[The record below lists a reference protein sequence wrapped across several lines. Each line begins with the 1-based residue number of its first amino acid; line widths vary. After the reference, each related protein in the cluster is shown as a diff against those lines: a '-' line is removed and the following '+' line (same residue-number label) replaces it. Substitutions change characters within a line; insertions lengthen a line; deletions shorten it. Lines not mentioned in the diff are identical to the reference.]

1 MAVFSLAEDPKV
13 ISVFPN
19 LPRKLHTTRS
29 WEFLGL
35 TKDGH
40 IPDSS
45 TWKAGRYG
53 EDVVIGT
60 LNTGESYILF
70 YFKIDCFFLSQSLK
84 KYENVACMFLA
95 QPTSMYKPLKLAM

>member
-1 MAVFSLAEDPKV
+1 MTVFSLAEDPKV

-35 TKDGH
+35 TKKGK
-40 IPDSS
+40 IPISS
-45 TWKAGRYG
+45 AWKAGRFG

-60 LNTGESYILF
+60 LDTGESYILF
-70 YFKIDCFFLSQSLK
+70 YFKIDCFSFHK
-84 KYENVACMFLA
+84 V
-95 QPTSMYKPLKLAM
+95 

>member
-1 MAVFSLAEDPKV
+1 MQLGPYLTMAVFSLAEDPKV

-35 TKDGH
+35 TKDGQ

-45 TWKAGRYG
+45 AWKAGRYG

-60 LNTGESYILF
+60 LDTGESYILF
-70 YFKIDCFFLSQSLK
+70 YFKIDCFSFHK
-84 KYENVACMFLA
+84 V
-95 QPTSMYKPLKLAM
+95 

>member
-1 MAVFSLAEDPKV
+1 MTVFSLIEDPKV

-35 TKDGH
+35 TKKGK
-40 IPDSS
+40 IPVSS
-45 TWKAGRYG
+45 ARKAGRFG

-60 LNTGESYILF
+60 LDTGESYILF
-70 YFKIDCFFLSQSLK
+70 YFKIDCFSFHK
-84 KYENVACMFLA
+84 V
-95 QPTSMYKPLKLAM
+95 